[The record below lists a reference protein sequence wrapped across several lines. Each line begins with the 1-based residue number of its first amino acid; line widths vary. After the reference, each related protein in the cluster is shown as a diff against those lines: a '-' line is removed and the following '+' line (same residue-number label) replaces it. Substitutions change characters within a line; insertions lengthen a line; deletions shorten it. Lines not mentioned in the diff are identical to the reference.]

1 MKSLTPGLLAVSAT
15 GLGLAW
21 SAPAA
26 SFATLEKEYDS
37 TIFPLLSRYCLDC
50 HDEASNE
57 GELDLEGFVDLAAVR
72 RDSKTWQKIVYQLET
87 GEMPPEKKSEKKNT
101 PQPSPEEHATFLQ
114 WAKTYLRTEARA
126 QAGDPGPVI
135 LRRLSNAEYTYTL
148 RDLTGVPSLDPARE
162 FPVDSAAGE
171 GFTNTGGALVMSPAL
186 FEKYLEAGKEMAR
199 HLVLFPEGIRFSAST
214 SRADHANE
222 LLNELRSTYLRATG
236 GDGINFEYN
245 DQVRS
250 ASPEGVGEGRVN
262 LQPYFAALIRHRDTL
277 RDDPERAGPIAHEAG
292 LSSKYL
298 GILAQ
303 TLLRPQRTGSFL
315 LDHLRERLIQ
325 ASPADAAGLA
335 AGVRN
340 WQDQLWRFNKVGH
353 LGLIRKWQEPVTPLA
368 SHRDIRVKLAPGTNS
383 IHLIVRHLGNGG
395 KVQWQ
400 QPRIVRPGK
409 NPIFLRDLE
418 ATATEV
424 ELLRGRSLART
435 ADYLAAA
442 SELRGSGDEANLE
455 RVAAERSL
463 HPGILAGWASYLGIS
478 GGRLKIG
485 EPLNEKIPAVHDYDF
500 VNGWTLKGV
509 ADYSLL
515 GNSSDQA
522 VRIPGDHRPHRIVAH
537 PRPERWIA
545 AGWMSPFTGQV
556 KVTPH
561 VQDAHGSCGNGV
573 AWSVNLRR
581 AGLTRILH
589 SANLDQGQ
597 TARTETVSG
606 LDVRKGDLL
615 SIIIG
620 ARDNNHSC
628 DLTEIDLT
636 VEELDG
642 NQRKWSLSGDCADDM
657 LAGNPHSD
665 HHGHP
670 AVWHFYGGMNDSR
683 PKESGVLPGS
693 LLERWLREK
702 DPARSHEIALRVQE
716 LLHHSPPAQTSES
729 DRATRRHL
737 TSLQG
742 PLFSDLDFAELARQ
756 QQQNGRQD
764 DRFDKDGNL
773 IAPAD
778 SPLEFKLPPS
788 LVTGAEFVTR
798 GTIDPSGGEKTVVQ
812 LQGGPGPAPR
822 QDTATLDPSLPLVVR
837 SGPESLENMKRA
849 LDEYRNLFPA
859 AMCYARIVPA
869 DEVVTLLLYH
879 REDEHLERLM
889 LDGNEM
895 KKIDTLWERLRF
907 VKREPHRLVTAY
919 EQIWQFATQ
928 DSDPSRFEPMEPAI
942 RKGAAEFDQQLLSAE
957 KHHLEALT
965 TLASTLYRRPLTDEE
980 LQAVPALYARLRTEK
995 FSHEKACRLTLARL
1009 FSSAPFLYKTETPSL
1024 EPRQGPINN
1033 WEMATRLSYFLA
1045 SSTPDIHLLT
1055 VASNETFSDEVLIRE
1070 TRRMLGGDGTRRLAI
1085 HFGCQWL
1092 NIRDFDQ
1099 HQEKNEK
1106 LYPEFEKLRGK
1117 MYEEAVRFFTDFFQN
1132 NRSILSLLN
1141 SDHTFA
1147 DAELAKFY
1155 RLPAPTGGWQRVS
1168 GLRGLNRGGILGFA
1182 STLAKHSGAS
1192 RTSPILR
1199 GNWISETLLGE
1210 KLPKPPKDVPT
1221 LPDQVPTGLTARELI
1236 QQHSSEP
1243 ACAKCHA
1250 RIDPY
1255 GFALEAFD
1263 TIGRSREGRD
1273 TSATL
1278 PDGTAIRGLDGLR
1291 TYLLEERGDT
1301 FVRYFCRKLL
1311 GYALGR
1317 EVQLSDEPLLDELMI
1332 RLKGDDYRVRTVV
1345 ETIVVSRQF
1354 REIRSAPE

>member
-1 MKSLTPGLLAVSAT
+1 
-15 GLGLAW
+15 
-21 SAPAA
+21 
-26 SFATLEKEYDS
+26 
-37 TIFPLLSRYCLDC
+37 
-50 HDEASNE
+50 
-57 GELDLEGFVDLAAVR
+57 
-72 RDSKTWQKIVYQLET
+72 
-87 GEMPPEKKSEKKNT
+87 
-101 PQPSPEEHATFLQ
+101 
-114 WAKTYLRTEARA
+114 
-126 QAGDPGPVI
+126 
-135 LRRLSNAEYTYTL
+135 
-148 RDLTGVPSLDPARE
+148 
-162 FPVDSAAGE
+162 
-171 GFTNTGGALVMSPAL
+171 
-186 FEKYLEAGKEMAR
+186 
-199 HLVLFPEGIRFSAST
+199 
-214 SRADHANE
+214 
-222 LLNELRSTYLRATG
+222 
-236 GDGINFEYN
+236 
-245 DQVRS
+245 
-250 ASPEGVGEGRVN
+250 
-262 LQPYFAALIRHRDTL
+262 
-277 RDDPERAGPIAHEAG
+277 
-292 LSSKYL
+292 
-298 GILAQ
+298 
-303 TLLRPQRTGSFL
+303 
-315 LDHLRERLIQ
+315 
-325 ASPADAAGLA
+325 
-335 AGVRN
+335 
-340 WQDQLWRFNKVGH
+340 
-353 LGLIRKWQEPVTPLA
+353 
-368 SHRDIRVKLAPGTNS
+368 
-383 IHLIVRHLGNGG
+383 
-395 KVQWQ
+395 
-400 QPRIVRPGK
+400 
-409 NPIFLRDLE
+409 
-418 ATATEV
+418 
-424 ELLRGRSLART
+424 
-435 ADYLAAA
+435 
-442 SELRGSGDEANLE
+442 
-455 RVAAERSL
+455 
-463 HPGILAGWASYLGIS
+463 
-478 GGRLKIG
+478 
-485 EPLNEKIPAVHDYDF
+485 
-500 VNGWTLKGV
+500 
-509 ADYSLL
+509 
-515 GNSSDQA
+515 
-522 VRIPGDHRPHRIVAH
+522 
-537 PRPERWIA
+537 
-545 AGWMSPFTGQV
+545 
-556 KVTPH
+556 
-561 VQDAHGSCGNGV
+561 
-573 AWSVNLRR
+573 
-581 AGLTRILH
+581 
-589 SANLDQGQ
+589 
-597 TARTETVSG
+597 
-606 LDVRKGDLL
+606 
-615 SIIIG
+615 
-620 ARDNNHSC
+620 
-628 DLTEIDLT
+628 
-636 VEELDG
+636 
-642 NQRKWSLSGDCADDM
+642 
-657 LAGNPHSD
+657 
-665 HHGHP
+665 
-670 AVWHFYGGMNDSR
+670 
-683 PKESGVLPGS
+683 
-693 LLERWLREK
+693 
-702 DPARSHEIALRVQE
+702 
-716 LLHHSPPAQTSES
+716 
-729 DRATRRHL
+729 
-737 TSLQG
+737 LQG

-1070 TRRMLGGDGTRRLAI
+1070 TRRMLDGDGTRRLAI

-1199 GNWISETLLGE
+1199 GHWISETLLGE